1 MAGVGCLLKDTQII
15 SDLGALLKDFAADYI
30 ANDLVFTLNDAYNI
44 VRSLGLEIDLESIA
58 YVYENEFNLMD
69 GNFSSQDQVDTLIG
83 REFYEMLEKIS
94 HTRPFTGELKIDR
107 RSPGKAA
114 ADQIAKMFDSGM
126 KQNQG
131 TMSEM
136 RLFQEKMYKAAKAF
150 TDRSVFPGR
159 TRVDNRG
166 FEEILA
172 EAFEFNEKGIETVY
186 GTLNSAIDVFEE
198 FKAEIRRYVAG
209 LESGVRSGAVNPDA
223 LAQFEIYADALIA
236 KSFDL
241 LLSQKEMNTVIK
253 EALTAAGFVKVSSK
267 AGVRTVVLDWQQLT
281 DGANDVNFLKDN
293 VSEAMRKYTRFT
305 EPQID
310 VINAAME
317 REYIRLREDIIAKRL
332 ANLKQRNEIAINPEK
347 NTQTRTLA
355 KLYAMGW
362 FDAAPDAYEKIV
374 NKALSLEDIDVDTF
388 NELQVLGKA
397 LHTLYKEN
405 YASDEYTKT
414 ATNAINEQIGTILNR
429 YASNKSGLYK
439 TARYINGYL
448 SMALRALLTSISNSF
463 LANQIS
469 GLEAKGR
476 NNLFSMI
483 RGESN
488 SQKREFKRRLS
499 RNVFKDIALTGGLQ
513 YGDLSSTYMNRNEF
527 DTWLNSLSNSR
538 LYHTAVSAVTGR
550 ALLDGS
556 DSYFKASLVHNY
568 FIHNITSILVK
579 KFGYS
584 KQDAKNEINQ
594 QLYGTSFEDM
604 VVEAEAVIDK
614 INIQAGK
621 IVVKDNVENVERLA
635 ADMVMANLLKI
646 DDRINHE
653 IVTRAYRASYDAG
666 GYEIGHVPN
675 NFFSELVS
683 GYNSK
688 IQERVKSALKDG
700 NYRLA
705 SRWSLTQSVYNTW
718 VNPFGNGGMNWV
730 FIMGERM
737 GLGIL
742 RSLNK
747 DFKRFAD
754 VDVSTN
760 EGINELQD
768 ILFNENKKDV
778 QFKRGVFGALTNLLM
793 FAAIMAFIGE
803 GEGDD
808 EEKQSRLDK
817 FGSFFKENKWF
828 RKYTVS
834 LSLEYTF
841 MAAMLE
847 TGNYDYM
854 LKLLNLEYDRYKFSS
869 IITEA
874 IKLKSKGEDA
884 EAIGKLGEAFGTMPV
899 NPITLHRLYHQ
910 IDELSKGL
918 GSFYTGVPMPKREF
932 TKSRSFLMGY
942 FNYGMV
948 NDMGVLKGNEWYDI
962 RNPTYDLSSL
972 PGAGEKTIMKMKD
985 MGFNS
990 IEDIKKHIY
999 ENFPGQPISVGLRSI
1014 KVQDKAG
1021 RMMPLFDKNDAAQIE
1036 EIIENGNR
1044 LPSITIGETIQDPEL
1059 LKNFKKS
1066 GIATMS
1072 QLVGAIDNGS
1082 FDALVRANNVS
1093 EKDEKFMRDQAKAF
1107 LDEIIKK

>member
-44 VRSLGLEIDLESIA
+44 VKSMGLEIDLESVA

-209 LESGVRSGAVNPDA
+209 LQSGVRSGTVSADA
-223 LAQFEIYADALIA
+223 LAQFETYTDAIIA

-253 EALTAAGFVKVSSK
+253 EALTSAGFVKVSSK

-347 NTQTRTLA
+347 NAQTRTLA

-448 SMALRALLTSISNSF
+448 SMALRALLTSVSNSF
-463 LANQIS
+463 IANQIS

-499 RNVFKDIALTGGLQ
+499 ANLFKDIALTGGLQ

-527 DTWLNSLSNSR
+527 DTWLNSLSDSR
-538 LYHTAVSAVTGR
+538 LYHTAVSAITGR

-568 FIHNITSILVK
+568 FIHNITSIMVN

-584 KQDAKNEINQ
+584 KQDAINEINQ
-594 QLYGTSFEDM
+594 QLYGTPFEEM
-604 VVEAEAVIDK
+604 VVEAQTVIDK

-621 IVVKDNVENVERLA
+621 IVVKDNSENVERLA

-675 NFFSELVS
+675 NFMSELVS
-683 GYNSK
+683 GYNTK

-754 VDVSTN
+754 VDITTN

-768 ILFNENKKDV
+768 VLFNENKKDV

-817 FGSFFKENKWF
+817 FGSFFKQNKWF

-884 EAIGKLGEAFGTMPV
+884 EAIGKLGEAFGSMPV
-899 NPITLHRLYHQ
+899 NPITIHRLYNQ
-910 IDELSKGL
+910 INELSTGL
-918 GSFYTGVPMPKREF
+918 GSFYSGVPVPKREF

-942 FNYGMV
+942 FNYGMI
-948 NDMGVLKGNEWYDI
+948 NDMGLLKGNEWYDI

-972 PGAGEKTIMKMKD
+972 PGAGEKTITNMKE

-990 IEDIKKHIY
+990 IEDLKKYIY

-1014 KVQDKAG
+1014 KKQDKAG

-1093 EKDEKFMRDQAKAF
+1093 EKDEKFMRDQVKAF

>member
-1 MAGVGCLLKDTQII
+1 MAGVGCLLKDTAII
-15 SDLGALLKDFAADYI
+15 QDLADILKDLAAEYI
-30 ANDLVFTLNDAYNI
+30 ANDRVFTLNEAFNI
-44 VRSLGLEIDLESIA
+44 IKGSGLEIDLESVA

-69 GNFSSQDQVDTLIG
+69 ANFSSQQQVDTLIG
-83 REFYEMLEKIS
+83 RDFYEMLDKIS

-114 ADQIAKMFDSGM
+114 ADKIAQLFKSGM
-126 KQNQG
+126 SLNEG

-150 TDRSVFPGR
+150 ADKGVFPDKS
-159 TRVDNRG
+159 RVDNRG

-172 EAFEFNEKGIETVY
+172 DAFEFNEKGIETVY
-186 GTLNSAIDVFEE
+186 GTLNSAMDVFEE
-198 FKAEIRRYVAG
+198 FKDEIRRYVAG
-209 LESGVRSGAVNPDA
+209 LQAGVNAGTVNADA
-223 LAQFEIYADALIA
+223 LAQFEIYAQGIID

-241 LLSQKEMNTVIK
+241 LLSQKEMNAVIK
-253 EALTAAGFVKVSSK
+253 DALTAAGFVKVTSPG
-267 AGVRTVVLDWQQLT
+267 GVRTVVLDWQQLT

-293 VSEAMRKYTRFT
+293 VSEAMRKFTSFT

-317 REYIRLREDIIAKRL
+317 REYVRLREDIIAKRL
-332 ANLKQRNEIAINPEK
+332 ANLKERNEIAINPEK

-362 FDAAPDAYEKIV
+362 FEAAPDAYEKIV

-429 YASNKSGLYK
+429 YAANKSGLYK

-527 DTWLNSLSNSR
+527 DTWLNSLSDSKI
-538 LYHTAVSAVTGR
+538 YHTVVSAVTGR

-568 FIHNITSILVK
+568 FIHNITKILVD
-579 KFGYS
+579 KFGYN
-584 KQDAKNEINQ
+584 KQDAINEINQ

-604 VVEAEAVIDK
+604 VVEARTVVDK
-614 INIQAGK
+614 INTQAGK
-621 IVVKDNVENVERLA
+621 IIVKDNVENIERLA
-635 ADMVMANLLKI
+635 ADMIMANLLKV

-675 NFFSELVS
+675 NFLSELVS

-688 IQERVKSALKDG
+688 IQQRVKSALRDG
-700 NYRLA
+700 NYKLA
-705 SRWSLTQSVYNTW
+705 SRWSLTQTVYNTW

-754 VDVSTN
+754 VDISTN
-760 EGINELQD
+760 EGINDLQD
-768 ILFNENKKDV
+768 ALFNENKKDV
-778 QFKRGVFGALTNLLM
+778 QFKRGVFGALTNLIM
-793 FAAIMAFIGE
+793 FATVMAFISE
-803 GEGDD
+803 GGDDD
-808 EEKQSRLDK
+808 EEKKSKLDK
-817 FGSFFKENKWF
+817 FGDFFEENKWF

-841 MAAMLE
+841 MAAMLK

-854 LKLLNLEYDRYKFSS
+854 LKLLNLQYDRYKFSS

-874 IKLKSKGEDA
+874 IKLKGKGEDA

-899 NPITLHRLYHQ
+899 NPITIHRLYSQ
-910 IDELSKGL
+910 IDELSSGL
-918 GSFYTGVPMPKREF
+918 GSLYTGVPLPPRQF

-948 NDMGVLKGNEWYDI
+948 NDMGLFKGNEWYDI
-962 RNPTYDLSSL
+962 RNPSYDLSSL
-972 PGAGEKTIMKMKD
+972 PGAGEATLGKMKD
-985 MGFNS
+985 MGFGS
-990 IEDIKKHIY
+990 IEDLKKHIY
-999 ENFPGQPISVGLRSI
+999 EKFPGQSISVGLRSI
-1014 KVQDKAG
+1014 KTKDKAG

-1044 LPSITIGETIQDPEL
+1044 LPSITIGDTVKDAEL
-1059 LKNFKKS
+1059 LKKFKGS